1 MVGKK
6 FEILSFDCQPVGVA
20 CGLAAGGRCEGGS
33 GGGSDEAM
41 LNVAEICRET
51 DVFTSSLGTTTTGEV
66 WDTER
71 ERER

>member
-1 MVGKK
+1 MW
-6 FEILSFDCQPVGVA
+6 LVA
-20 CGLAAGGRCEGGS
+20 TGGRGLAVGGGCEGGS

-41 LNVAEICRET
+41 LNVAEICREA

-71 ERER
+71 ERERER